1 MKKQLTFTAFRAA
14 NVARCLKWHPQ
25 GINSWSSADWFAA
38 ILGEFGEL
46 ASLVKMSNRERD
58 GLPGNKFAPTSV
70 EIGKEAADVV
80 TYLDLFCASYGIP
93 LCHTFESFGTMRDHN
108 YAMFSRF
115 NQQAFAKMDNSEFV
129 VQLAQELGKLSAS
142 FFPLVSRRGMASA
155 ISNILQWLDI
165 FCYRNNID
173 LQAAIAQKFNEI
185 SERVGFPDRIC
196 LYGEDTCGKC
206 GAVGQYINTQH
217 DDHHCEPRQ
226 A

>member
-1 MKKQLTFTAFRAA
+1 MKKQLTFFAFRAA

-25 GINSWSSADWFAA
+25 GINSWSPADWFAA
-38 ILGEFGEL
+38 ILGELGEL

-58 GLPGNKFAPTSV
+58 GLSGNKFVPTSV

-80 TYLDLFCASYGIP
+80 TYLDLFCASWEIP
-93 LCHTFESFGTMRDHN
+93 LCPTFESFGTMRDHN
-108 YAMFSRF
+108 FAMFSKF
-115 NQQAFAKMDNSEFV
+115 NQQAFSEMDNSAFM
-129 VQLAQELGKLSAS
+129 VQLAQEIGKLSLS
-142 FFPLVSRRGMASA
+142 IWPLYSKRGIQSA
-155 ISNILQWLDI
+155 VSNILQWLDI
-165 FCYRNNID
+165 FCYRNEVD
-173 LQAAIAQKFNEI
+173 LGVAVVQKFNEI

-206 GAVGQYINTQH
+206 GAVGQYINTPP